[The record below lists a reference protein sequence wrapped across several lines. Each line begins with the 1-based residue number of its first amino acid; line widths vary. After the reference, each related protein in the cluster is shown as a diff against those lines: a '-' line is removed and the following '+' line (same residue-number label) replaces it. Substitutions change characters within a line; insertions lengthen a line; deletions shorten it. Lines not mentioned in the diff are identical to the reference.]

1 MSASPRSFQ
10 QKVKEVHFLSDN
22 FGIPPRRA
30 AALIAD
36 GQEAE
41 QLATL
46 ATLEERERD
55 PLADVPV
62 PDPRKDPEHIEK
74 GIADLEK
81 PVTHNDSAPT

>member
-10 QKVKEVHFLSDN
+10 QKVNEVHFLADN
-22 FGIPPRRA
+22 FGIPSRRA

-36 GQEAE
+36 GREAE

-46 ATLEERERD
+46 ASLEERERD

-62 PDPRKDPEHIEK
+62 PDPRKDPEQ
-74 GIADLEK
+74 AR
-81 PVTHNDSAPT
+81 VRT